1 MIVTKTLGPRY
12 GDALYS
18 SVSIKFSEYGEQEEQ
33 SMGTLLRVGIIGDF
47 VPQLRHHLATNEA
60 LGHAA
65 HALSLTVETTWLP
78 TESLDN
84 ADCEATLKR
93 FDALWCAPASPYKS
107 MRGAL
112 KAIQWAREKDWP
124 FFGT

>member
-1 MIVTKTLGPRY
+1 MN
-12 GDALYS
+12 D
-18 SVSIKFSEYGEQEEQ
+18 
-33 SMGTLLRVGIIGDF
+33 LLRVGIIGDF
-47 VPQLRHHLATNEA
+47 DPHLRYHLATNEA
-60 LGHAA
+60 LRHAA
-65 HALSLTVETTWLP
+65 HTLSLTVETAWLP

-84 ADCEATLKR
+84 ADCTATLKR

-124 FFGT
+124 FLGT

>member
-1 MIVTKTLGPRY
+1 MN
-12 GDALYS
+12 D
-18 SVSIKFSEYGEQEEQ
+18 
-33 SMGTLLRVGIIGDF
+33 LLRVGIIGDF
-47 VPQLRHHLATNEA
+47 DPHLRYHLATNEA
-60 LGHAA
+60 LRHAA
-65 HALSLTVETTWLP
+65 YALSLRVDTVWLS

-84 ADCEATLKR
+84 TDCEATLTR

-124 FFGT
+124 FIGT